1 MSPLLFSLFINN
13 LGSLLNST
21 GLGINLAN
29 INISGIFFADDLI
42 ILGQSKTALDTLMM
56 ITRKFFKNHHL
67 SISETKSKIMTH
79 DASTGETSFPSSS
92 DLPPLNLEAVC
103 SFKYLG
109 IPLNS
114 SPRNLFKDFNLQ
126 VRKRANNYL
135 SSVLSLVR
143 AGPDR
148 STLAYTLWTSCAL
161 PSILYGT
168 EVMPLTDC
176 TIAEVERCNTMVGK
190 FILQVPRSSAD
201 TAAYIDAGLRPIW
214 SLIAEKVI
222 LYASSTM
229 SQPSSYWPKIAM
241 SVNLADGPQSP
252 YTRYLLKWKGAT
264 GCFGLPP
271 KQIKSAIKR
280 TAITSVL
287 DQQRSTSTSTFAM
300 TGPSS
305 SSFNSWFKTKSWVTD
320 SGSSKIIAQFRIC
333 NSGLGNRGPANNG
346 QFYKLCPLCL
356 KSGTTA
362 LNNEVGLYLKII
374 LHNSNF

>member
-1 MSPLLFSLFINN
+1 
-13 LGSLLNST
+13 
-21 GLGINLAN
+21 
-29 INISGIFFADDLI
+29 
-42 ILGQSKTALDTLMM
+42 
-56 ITRKFFKNHHL
+56 
-67 SISETKSKIMTH
+67 
-79 DASTGETSFPSSS
+79 
-92 DLPPLNLEAVC
+92 
-103 SFKYLG
+103 
-109 IPLNS
+109 
-114 SPRNLFKDFNLQ
+114 
-126 VRKRANNYL
+126 
-135 SSVLSLVR
+135 
-143 AGPDR
+143 
-148 STLAYTLWTSCAL
+148 
-161 PSILYGT
+161 
-168 EVMPLTDC
+168 
-176 TIAEVERCNTMVGK
+176 
-190 FILQVPRSSAD
+190 
-201 TAAYIDAGLRPIW
+201 
-214 SLIAEKVI
+214 
-222 LYASSTM
+222 
-229 SQPSSYWPKIAM
+229 M

-356 KSGTTA
+356 KTGTTA

-374 LHNSNF
+374 LHNLKFLGPYAN